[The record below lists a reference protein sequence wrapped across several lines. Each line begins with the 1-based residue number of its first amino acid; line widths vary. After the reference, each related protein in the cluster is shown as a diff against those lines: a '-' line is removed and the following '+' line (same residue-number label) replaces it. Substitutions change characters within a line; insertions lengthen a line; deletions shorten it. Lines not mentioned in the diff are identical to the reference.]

1 LAALFEVGVLWA
13 SLHPHVSA
21 DYRAYYL
28 DQSTTCLNEP
38 VSGSYY
44 NNTLLPTVSGYE
56 RTLKQIRVCGFE
68 GPVGDGLHL
77 VGESGRL
84 RFKMLE
90 PPHTLELMLQMVA
103 VDFAGAAGQTVDVIA
118 NGQDIG
124 DVHVDTGTPQRFTF
138 AIPAA
143 VLKPDGVLDLELK
156 VPDALRVEPQDS
168 NTRKRSIKLSAVR
181 VG

>member
-1 LAALFEVGVLWA
+1 VALFEAGSLWV
-13 SLHPHVSA
+13 SIHPHVPA

-56 RTLKQIRVCGFE
+56 RTVAAIRVCGFE

-84 RFKMLE
+84 RFQMLE
-90 PPHTLELMLQMVA
+90 PPHDLELVLDMVA
-103 VDFAGAAGQTVDVIA
+103 VDPAGAAGQTVDVLA

-124 DVHVDTGTPQRFTF
+124 DVHVTTGKPQRFTLTVPQ
-138 AIPAA
+138 AI
-143 VLKPDGVLDLELK
+143 LKPDGMLDVELK
-156 VPDALRVEPQDS
+156 VPNAIKIDPTDS